1 MDTTTNNNNTNNRIP
16 EQPGSN
22 NVITT
27 ENSIANIIDTR
38 DPNHQIN
45 TNDLGND
52 SNKSDPI
59 NMSHKSN
66 ANNKATSSDENNKST
81 SNDPNNFNPNKRKS
95 STRGKRTT
103 KKMKVEE
110 NDHDSQHEALDSPSV
125 ETDSGHSNRHGSK
138 PYTGHRPVTSC
149 THCRQHKIKCNASEM
164 FPNACSRCEKMGLHC
179 EVDPDFRPKKGS
191 QLQSLKND
199 IDELKLKLEY
209 LTRNEGLIATALK
222 KTQQGE
228 KLIEEINH
236 ISFAHRVAQPIQGQ
250 LLSQSVTPTTTFNK
264 NTNMAFNPESSTTTP
279 NAPLSQRVVT
289 ITENMPPV
297 LRRALENDQNIS
309 TASYEKQGNE
319 NENLSG
325 GNGGSS
331 MTMVT
336 NPIPVLPIPHSNNH
350 EFVIGDVHISI
361 AKANEL
367 HGTFVERYLPAF
379 PILETKSAIELYSQS
394 QILFWTVML
403 TACLSDPEPTMY
415 NKLASLIK
423 QLAIE
428 TCWIRTPRSTH
439 ISQAL
444 LILCSW
450 PFPNEKV
457 LDDCSYRFVGLA
469 KSLSLQLGLHRGRFM
484 SEFSRTQT
492 SMPQAEKWRTRTWL
506 GIFFQ
511 EQLWSSILGLPS
523 TSHNDYLIE
532 QALLPNENIF
542 DLPADFHRLI
552 HLANFQAKLYRTM
565 GSNINSPDGLIEGK
579 ERGKCLATLELDL
592 ENLNNTI
599 LKINVGTT
607 TSNSSKKTN
616 TEGKNSTS
624 IEIYYLYVKLM
635 ICCFAFLPETPKK
648 DQKKHV
654 FNAYKSSTRII
665 TLVSQLLENGKQ
677 QLLELPIYVRQGCTY
692 AALMLFKLYLTPMLD
707 NKYVDSARQSIVT
720 VHRLYRNQLTAW
732 ATSVENDISRTAS
745 VLEKLNFVLITN
757 PEVFIEE
764 DGIISRMRSHL
775 TGSLFY
781 DLVWCIHEARRRE
794 LDPMYKKNQ
803 QLLNENKQLKKK
815 GTKNAQRKLYP
826 LPFYNQ
832 IAKEDF
838 ETITKTTPNG
848 TTVTTLV
855 PTANA
860 IKNAK
865 AQFTNTTKSSK
876 NKKNKIY
883 AINGIPLKM
892 LDQTGSIKFLD
903 SPLSTSLQRST
914 SVQETQEYSTS
925 APSSIVVTPNATTAQ
940 NMPLQQ
946 AHTNTFYSSAQIV
959 GPQNNA
965 VMKNKAQNFEN
976 NGSLAGPKVS
986 TNNIN
991 DVNNLSV
998 NQNTFGNP
1006 NSDVFTGSS
1015 ASLNINAIP
1024 ISPVPPITSSL
1035 QTSKSPQ
1042 FYSQTPTGPGVSSTD
1057 LAGVYGNNSAI
1068 TGQSNQIALSRNSSL
1083 LSGMNIM
1090 GRPFMSSAAAPTS
1103 DIRNTGSAPLH
1114 HSMSTNQSQV
1124 PNMPNDYMTRPA
1136 TTKTENAANFPQM
1149 QATAGNQSRS
1159 QSVPA
1164 GPTPFHSSSGAQ
1176 INTSTGSAG
1185 GVYQP
1190 PVSLFAYSNN
1200 QNQSGLSQHQIGT
1213 VPLRNNSQ
1221 NLEAGNDGANSN
1233 SKTTVNSDTS
1243 RSLDTTPTTNN
1254 QLYNDLDTFLQQQS
1268 AGWIEDNSTTD
1279 DVLGWFDI
1287 NMAPEF

>member
-1 MDTTTNNNNTNNRIP
+1 
-16 EQPGSN
+16 
-22 NVITT
+22 
-27 ENSIANIIDTR
+27 
-38 DPNHQIN
+38 
-45 TNDLGND
+45 
-52 SNKSDPI
+52 
-59 NMSHKSN
+59 
-66 ANNKATSSDENNKST
+66 
-81 SNDPNNFNPNKRKS
+81 
-95 STRGKRTT
+95 
-103 KKMKVEE
+103 MKIEE
-110 NDHDSQHEALDSPSV
+110 HGHDSQQDTLNSPSV
-125 ETDSGHSNRHGSK
+125 ENDNGHTKHGSK

-164 FPNACSRCEKMGLHC
+164 FPGACSRCEKMGLHC

-228 KLIEEINH
+228 KLIEEINQ

-250 LLSQSVTPTTTFNK
+250 LLSQSVTPTTNTAILNN
-264 NTNMAFNPESSTTTP
+264 NTNNTTEFSTNTP
-279 NAPLSQRVVT
+279 NSQLSQRVVT

-297 LRRALENDQNIS
+297 LRRALENDQHIS
-309 TASYEKQGNE
+309 TNLHEKLGNT
-319 NENLSG
+319 NDRLQSG
-325 GNGGSS
+325 SGTT
-331 MTMVT
+331 TMVT
-336 NPIPVLPIPHSNNH
+336 NAIPLLPLPHSSSD

-367 HGTFVERYLPAF
+367 HSTFVERYLPAF
-379 PILETKSAIELYSQS
+379 PIMETKSAIELYSQS

-542 DLPADFHRLI
+542 DLPFDFHCLI

-579 ERGKCLATLELDL
+579 ERGKCLIILEQDL
-592 ENLNNTI
+592 ETLNNTV
-599 LKINVGTT
+599 LKINVANSTT
-607 TSNSSKKTN
+607 TSSGKKTN
-616 TEGKNSTS
+616 TNSDHCTS
-624 IEIYYLYVKLM
+624 IEIYYL
-635 ICCFAFLPETPKK
+635 
-648 DQKKHV
+648 
-654 FNAYKSSTRII
+654 II
-665 TLVSQLLENGKQ
+665 TLVSQMLENGKQ
-677 QLLELPIYVRQGCTY
+677 QLLELPIYVRQACTY

-815 GTKNAQRKLYP
+815 SSKNTQRKLYP

-865 AQFTNTTKSSK
+865 AQFTNTTNSSK

-903 SPLSTSLQRST
+903 SPLSTSLQRSA
-914 SVQETQEYSTS
+914 SVQETPGSSYS
-925 APSSIVVTPNATTAQ
+925 APSSIVVTPNNTTAQ
-940 NMPLQQ
+940 NVPSQQ
-946 AHTNTFYSSAQIV
+946 AHTNTFYSSAQMV

-965 VMKNKAQNFEN
+965 LMKNQNQNFDN
-976 NGSLAGPKVS
+976 NGSLVGPDIS
-986 TNNIN
+986 TSSSKNH
-991 DVNNLSV
+991 LSV
-998 NQNTFGNP
+998 NQNSFGNP
-1006 NSDVFTGSS
+1006 QSDVFTGSS
-1015 ASLNINAIP
+1015 TSLNINTIP
-1024 ISPVPPITSSL
+1024 ISPVPPITSSF
-1035 QTSKSPQ
+1035 QASKSPQ
-1042 FYSQTPTGPGVSSTD
+1042 AYSQTPSGPGVSSTD
-1057 LAGVYGNNSAI
+1057 LAGVYANNPAFI
-1068 TGQSNQIALSRNSSL
+1068 GQSNQNTLSRNSSL
-1083 LSGMNIM
+1083 LSGMNLM
-1090 GRPFMSSAAAPTS
+1090 GRPFLSNSSAPTS
-1103 DIRNTGSAPLH
+1103 DVRNTGSTSLH
-1114 HSMSTNQSQV
+1114 PNMATSQYQI
-1124 PNMPNDYMTRPA
+1124 PNMPNNYVNRPA
-1136 TTKTENAANFPQM
+1136 DGMGNGTNISETQVNI
-1149 QATAGNQSRS
+1149 GNQSRS

-1164 GPTPFHSSSGAQ
+1164 RPSSSSNNDNGAQ
-1176 INTSTGSAG
+1176 SSTGIVPG
-1185 GVYQP
+1185 GGSYQP
-1190 PVSLFAYSNN
+1190 PMSLFAYQSN
-1200 QNQSGLSQHQIGT
+1200 QNPSGLPPQQIGT
-1213 VPLRNNSQ
+1213 GPLRNTVQ
-1221 NLEAGNDGANSN
+1221 KFEAANDGSNSN
-1233 SKTTVNSDTS
+1233 TRTTTNSETSK
-1243 RSLDTTPTTNN
+1243 SLDTTPTTNSR
-1254 QLYNDLDTFLQQQS
+1254 LYNDLDSFLQQQS